1 MDTRPDEQERGITIK
16 STSISLYAKL
26 PDPEDLKEIP
36 QQVDGNEFLIN
47 LIDSPGHVDFSSE
60 VTAAL
65 RVTDGALVVVDCV
78 SGVCVQTE
86 TVLRQALTERIK
98 PVLCINK
105 VDRALLELQVSKE
118 DLYQSFA
125 RTVESVNV
133 IIATYNDKT
142 LGDVQVYP
150 DRGTIAFGSA
160 LHGWMFTVRQFAV
173 KYAKKFGVDR
183 KKMLER
189 LWGDNYFNPKT
200 KKWTKSAE
208 ADGKP
213 LERAF
218 NQFILDPIFKI
229 FAAVNNN
236 KREEI
241 TTLLEKLEISLANDE
256 KDLEGKNLL
265 KVIMRKFLPAA
276 DALLE
281 MICIHLPS
289 PVTAQKYRAE
299 TLYEG
304 PQDDAACIGIRDCD
318 PKAPLMLY
326 VSKMVPTSDKGRFY
340 AFGRVYA
347 GTVKSGLKVRIQGP
361 NYIPGKKED
370 LYIKAIQRT
379 ILMMGRFVEPIEDVP
394 AGNIVGL
401 VGVDQFLLKSGTLT
415 TDETAHNLKVM
426 KFSVSPV
433 VQRSVQV
440 TNAQDLPKLVEGLKR
455 LSKSDPCVLT
465 MINESGEHVVA
476 GAGELHLEICLHDLQ
491 NDHAGVPLK
500 ISDPVVSYRET
511 VTAESSMTALS
522 KSPNKHNR
530 LYLTAQPMEEEVSL
544 AIEAGKISPRDD
556 FKARARLLAD
566 EYGWD
571 VTDARKIWCFGPDTT
586 GPNLLVDQTKAVQY
600 LNEIKD
606 SVVSGF
612 QWATREGP
620 VAEEPL
626 RSVRFNILDV
636 TLHAD
641 AIHRGGGQIIPT
653 ARRVLY
659 AATMLAQPGLLEPIF
674 NVEIQVP
681 EQAMGGIY
689 GVLTRRRGHVY
700 TEEQRPGTPLFTVKA
715 YLPVNESFGFSSDL
729 RAATG
734 GQAFPQSVFDH
745 WAIYSMGSPL
755 DASSKVGQIVTEM
768 RKRKGLKEQVPGYE
782 NVSSSSV
789 YVSMFQTLTLFPVLR
804 QAVKMPHGRPV
815 CASDRRGIVFYE
827 IDECNTN
834 PLFKPNI
841 RAAHTR
847 SCFAAS
853 EGCPGPLGSCSSV
866 LSLLVLD
873 DCFVFLLSLLLSS
886 YTRLDI
892 IQHGMLDQHCDD
904 PS

>member
-1 MDTRPDEQERGITIK
+1 MVNFTIEEIRALMDRPANIRNMSVIAHVDHGKSTLSDSLVQRAGIISAAKAGEGRYMDTRKDEQDRGITIK
-16 STSISLYAKL
+16 STAISLYAKF
-26 PDPEDLKEIP
+26 PDPEDLAEIP
-36 QQVDGNEFLIN
+36 QKVDGPEFLVN

-65 RVTDGALVVVDCV
+65 RVTDGAMVVVDCI

-98 PVLCINK
+98 PVLVINK
-105 VDRALLELQVSKE
+105 VDRALLELQTTKE
-118 DLYQSFA
+118 DLYQSFS
-125 RTVESVNV
+125 RTIETVNV
-133 IIATYNDKT
+133 IIHTYKDAA
-142 LGDVQVYP
+142 LGDVQVQPYH
-150 DRGTIAFGSA
+150 GTIAFGSG
-160 LHGWMFTVRQFAV
+160 LHGWAFTVRQFAV

-189 LWGDNYFNPKT
+189 LWGDNFFNPKT
-200 KKWTKSAE
+200 KKWTKSAD

-218 NQFILDPIFKI
+218 NMFILDPIFKI
-229 FAAVNNN
+229 FAAVTND
-236 KREEI
+236 KKDEVLSI
-241 TTLLEKLEISLANDE
+241 VEKLDVKLTPEE
-256 KDLEGKNLL
+256 KDYTGKLLL
-265 KVIMRKFLPAA
+265 KTVMRKFLPAA
-276 DALLE
+276 DAMLE

-304 PQDDAACIGIRDCD
+304 PTDDKACIGIRDCD
-318 PKAPLMLY
+318 PTAPLMLY

-340 AFGRVYA
+340 AFGRVYS

-361 NYIPGKKED
+361 NYVPGKKED
-370 LYIKAIQRT
+370 LFIKAIQRT

-415 TDETAHNLKVM
+415 TDDTAHNLKVM

-433 VQRSVQV
+433 VQRGVEV
-440 TNAQDLPKLVEGLKR
+440 KNAQDLPKLVEGLKR

-465 MINESGEHVVA
+465 LINESGQHIVA
-476 GAGELHLEICLHDLQ
+476 GAGELHLEICLKDLEE
-491 NDHAGVPLK
+491 DHAGVPLR
-500 ISDPVVSYRET
+500 ISDPVVAYRET
-511 VTAESSMTALS
+511 VQGKSSMTALS

-530 LYLTAQPMEEEVSL
+530 LYMTAEPLAEEVSL

-556 FKARARLLAD
+556 FKARARIMAD
-566 EYGWD
+566 EYEWD
-571 VTDARKIWCFGPDTT
+571 VTDARKIWCFGPDTN

-612 QWATREGP
+612 QWASREGP
-620 VAEEPL
+620 IAEEPM
-626 RSVRFNILDV
+626 RGIRFNILDV

-641 AIHRGGGQIIPT
+641 AIHRGGGQVIPT

-659 AATMLAQPGLLEPIF
+659 AASLLADPQIQEPIF

-700 TEEQRPGTPLFTVKA
+700 AEEQRPGTPLFTVKA
-715 YLPVNESFGFSSDL
+715 YLPVNESFGFSADL
-729 RAATG
+729 RSATG

-745 WAIYSMGSPL
+745 WAVLPGGSPL
-755 DASSKVGQIVTEM
+755 DPATKPGQIVTEM
-768 RKRKGLKEQVPGYE
+768 RKRKGVKEQVPGYE
-782 NVSSSSV
+782 N
-789 YVSMFQTLTLFPVLR
+789 YYDKL
-804 QAVKMPHGRPV
+804 
-815 CASDRRGIVFYE
+815 
-827 IDECNTN
+827 
-834 PLFKPNI
+834 
-841 RAAHTR
+841 
-847 SCFAAS
+847 
-853 EGCPGPLGSCSSV
+853 
-866 LSLLVLD
+866 
-873 DCFVFLLSLLLSS
+873 
-886 YTRLDI
+886 
-892 IQHGMLDQHCDD
+892 
-904 PS
+904 